1 METIQE
7 YTSAPQHESKLT
19 KAILCTVFFGY
30 FGIPAIIFSAWSNS
44 CAEQGDLERA
54 AKLNNTA
61 RKWINVSLWTGIA
74 TYILLILY
82 FIFIFA
88 ITFAA
93 IEGLY

>member
-1 METIQE
+1 METIE
-7 YTSAPQHESKLT
+7 EITSTPQHESKLT

-30 FGIPAIIFSAWSNS
+30 FGIPAIVFSVWSNT
-44 CAEQGDLERA
+44 CAKQGDLDRA

-82 FIFIFA
+82 FILIFA
-88 ITFAA
+88 IAFAA
-93 IEGLY
+93 IDGLY